1 MMENVLTHRRDAT
14 APLAASNSPGSRVR
28 YPAMEKSMGS
38 PCHTTAAKPSK
49 ADTLV
54 DGGVDKHKSTLGNH
68 ENDRQLYKYGYE

>member
-1 MMENVLTHRRDAT
+1 MF
-14 APLAASNSPGSRVR
+14 SPTGETLLRARGEQQSGKQGKISGHGEIHGQSVPHYGSKTV
-28 YPAMEKSMGS
+28 
-38 PCHTTAAKPSK
+38 K